1 MTMTTPPSAID
12 SSAPQPAR
20 ISAFG
25 RLTGVLFN
33 PKATFEDI
41 AAKPGFVLPLVI
53 IVVLTLAIVA
63 VFSQRVGWRTF
74 MEQQFAKS
82 PQTANLSP
90 EDREQRMATAVKIA
104 PIIAYVQAVIAAP
117 IAALIIGAVLMGVF
131 NLIAGAR
138 VSFAQAISIVSYS
151 WVPGILAGVIGL
163 ILLFVKSPDTID
175 LEHLVASDVGAFLSG
190 DSPKWLMSL
199 CTSMNLFTFWT
210 IALVGVGFSAASP
223 KKVSIGKGIT
233 IVVAC
238 WALYV
243 LAKVGWVGAFS

>member
-1 MTMTTPPSAID
+1 MTTPPSTMESA
-12 SSAPQPAR
+12 APQPAR
-20 ISAFG
+20 MSAIG
-25 RLTGVLFN
+25 RMTGVLFS

-41 AAKPGFVLPLVI
+41 AAKPGFVLPIAI

-63 VFSQRVGWRTF
+63 VFGQRVGWRTF

-82 PQTANLSP
+82 PQTANLSA
-90 EDREQRMATAVKIA
+90 EEKEQRMSTAVKIA
-104 PIIAYVQAVIAAP
+104 PIIGYVQAVIAVP

-138 VSFAQAISIVSYS
+138 VTFAQSLGIVSYS
-151 WVPGILAGVIGL
+151 WVPGIIGGVIGL
-163 ILLFVKSPDTID
+163 ILLFIKAPETID
-175 LEHLVASDVGAFLSG
+175 LEHLVAADVGAFLSG

-199 CTSMNLFTFWT
+199 CSSLNLFTFWE
-210 IALVGVGFSAASP
+210 IVLMGIGFSAASP
-223 KKVSIGKGIT
+223 KKVSIGKGI
-233 IVVAC
+233 VMVAAC

>member
-1 MTMTTPPSAID
+1 MTTPPSAID

-20 ISAFG
+20 ISAVG
-25 RLTGVLFN
+25 RLGGVLFS

-41 AAKPGFVLPLVI
+41 AAKPGFVLPLAI
-53 IVVLTLAIVA
+53 IVVLTLVIVV
-63 VFSQRVGWRTF
+63 VFGQRVGWRAF

-82 PQTANLSP
+82 SQTANLSAD
-90 EDREQRMATAVKIA
+90 EKEQRMTGALKIV
-104 PIIAYVQAVIAAP
+104 PIIVYVQAVLGAP

-138 VSFAQAISIVSYS
+138 VTFAQAVSIVSYS
-151 WVPGILAGVIGL
+151 WVPGIIAGVIGL

-175 LEHLVASDVGAFLSG
+175 LEHLVASDVGSFLSG

-199 CTSMNLFTFWT
+199 CTSLNVFTFWT
-210 IALVGVGFSAASP
+210 IALMGIGFSAASP
-223 KKVSIGKGIT
+223 KKVSIGKGIA
-233 IVVAC
+233 IVVVC
-238 WALYV
+238 WALFV

>member
-1 MTMTTPPSAID
+1 MTTPPSAIE
-12 SSAPQPAR
+12 STAPQPAR
-20 ISAFG
+20 MSAVG
-25 RLTGVLFN
+25 RMTGVLFS

-41 AAKPGFVLPLVI
+41 AAKPGFILPLAI

-63 VFSQRVGWRTF
+63 VFGQRVGWRTF

-82 PQTANLSP
+82 PQTANLSA
-90 EDREQRMATAVKIA
+90 EEKEQRMSAAVKIA
-104 PIIAYVQAVIAAP
+104 PIIGYVQAVIAVP

-138 VSFAQAISIVSYS
+138 VSFAQALGVVSYS
-151 WVPGILAGVIGL
+151 WVPGIIGGVIGL
-163 ILLFVKSPDTID
+163 ILLFIKAPDTID
-175 LEHLVASDVGAFLSG
+175 LEHLVAADVGAFLSG

-199 CTSMNLFTFWT
+199 CSSLNLFTFWE
-210 IALVGVGFSAASP
+210 IVLMGIGFSAASP
-223 KKVSIGKGIT
+223 KKVSIGKGIA
-233 IVVAC
+233 IVAAW

>member
-1 MTMTTPPSAID
+1 MTTPPSAME
-12 SSAPQPAR
+12 SAAPQPAR
-20 ISAFG
+20 MSAIG
-25 RLTGVLFN
+25 RMTGVLFS

-41 AAKPGFVLPLVI
+41 AAKPGFVLPIAI
-53 IVVLTLAIVA
+53 IVVLTLALVA
-63 VFSQRVGWRTF
+63 VFGQRVGWRTF

-82 PQTANLSP
+82 PQTANLSA
-90 EDREQRMATAVKIA
+90 EEKEQRMSTAVKIA
-104 PIIAYVQAVIAAP
+104 PIIGYVQAVIAVP

-138 VSFAQAISIVSYS
+138 VTFAQSLGIVSYS
-151 WVPGILAGVIGL
+151 WVPGIIGGVIGL
-163 ILLFVKSPDTID
+163 ILLFIKAPETID
-175 LEHLVASDVGAFLSG
+175 LEHLVAADVGAFLSG

-199 CTSMNLFTFWT
+199 CSSLNLFTFWE
-210 IALVGVGFSAASP
+210 IVLMGIGFSAASP

-233 IVVAC
+233 IIAAC

>member
-1 MTMTTPPSAID
+1 MTTPPSAME
-12 SSAPQPAR
+12 SAAPQPAR
-20 ISAFG
+20 MSAIG
-25 RLTGVLFN
+25 RMTGVLFS

-41 AAKPGFVLPLVI
+41 AAKPGFVLPIAI

-63 VFSQRVGWRTF
+63 VFGQRVGWRTF

-82 PQTANLSP
+82 PQTANLSA
-90 EDREQRMATAVKIA
+90 EEKEQRMSTAVKIA
-104 PIIAYVQAVIAAP
+104 PIIGYVQAVIAVP

-138 VSFAQAISIVSYS
+138 VTFAQSLGIVSYS
-151 WVPGILAGVIGL
+151 WVPGIIGGVIGL
-163 ILLFVKSPDTID
+163 ILLFIKAPETID
-175 LEHLVASDVGAFLSG
+175 LEHLVAADVGAFLSG

-199 CTSMNLFTFWT
+199 CSSLNLFTFWE
-210 IALVGVGFSAASP
+210 IVLMGIGFSAASP

-233 IVVAC
+233 IIAAC

>member
-1 MTMTTPPSAID
+1 MTTPPSAME
-12 SSAPQPAR
+12 STAPQPAR
-20 ISAFG
+20 MSAVG
-25 RLTGVLFN
+25 RMTGVLFS

-41 AAKPGFVLPLVI
+41 AAKPGFVLPLAI

-63 VFSQRVGWRTF
+63 VFGQRVGWRTF

-82 PQTANLSP
+82 PQTANLSA
-90 EDREQRMATAVKIA
+90 EEKEQRMSTAVKIA
-104 PIIAYVQAVIAAP
+104 PIIGYVQAVIAVP

-138 VSFAQAISIVSYS
+138 VTFAQALSIVSYS
-151 WVPGILAGVIGL
+151 WVPGIIGGVIGL
-163 ILLFVKSPDTID
+163 ILLFIKAPETID

-199 CTSMNLFTFWT
+199 CTSLNLFTFWE
-210 IALVGVGFSAASP
+210 IVLMGIGFSAASP

-233 IVVAC
+233 IIVAC